1 MCHLVFSCLCIVFAV
16 ELLYI
21 VVVVAALVLW
31 GGRGGQVIS
40 STPDVGQME
49 EPLSAHQRTY
59 TLIYFFDF
67 DLI

>member
-1 MCHLVFSCLCIVFAV
+1 M
-16 ELLYI
+16 
-21 VVVVAALVLW
+21 AALALW

-59 TLIYFFDF
+59 TLIYFFNF
-67 DLI
+67 DLIQQHVLIIQSMMLSSS